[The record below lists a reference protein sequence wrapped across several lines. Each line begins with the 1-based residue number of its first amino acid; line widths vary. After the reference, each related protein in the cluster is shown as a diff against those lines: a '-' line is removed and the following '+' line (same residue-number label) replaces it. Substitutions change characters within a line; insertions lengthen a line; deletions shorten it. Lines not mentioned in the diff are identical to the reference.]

1 MLFDVL
7 FRVFMFSSFVTFET
21 FDAILIINHKLRLK
35 FGAKIKE

>member
-7 FRVFMFSSFVTFET
+7 FRVFRFSSFITCLN
-21 FDAILIINHKLRLK
+21 FDAILNINYKLTLK